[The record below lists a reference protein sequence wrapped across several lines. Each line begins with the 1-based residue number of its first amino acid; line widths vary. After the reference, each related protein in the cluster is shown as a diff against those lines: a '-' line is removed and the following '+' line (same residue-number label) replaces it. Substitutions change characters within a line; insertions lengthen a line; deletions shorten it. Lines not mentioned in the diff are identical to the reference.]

1 MSGDD
6 VTERLVAWSRGD
18 RAALDSLM
26 PVVYAELSR
35 LARAYLSR
43 ERREHTLQTTGLVHE
58 AYVKLVDQKRVQW
71 QNRAHFFG
79 VAAQLMRR
87 ILIDH
92 ARARSAQKRG
102 RAAVTVSLDEAPE
115 IASDHDE
122 GLVEL
127 DEALQRLGELDP
139 RQARIVELRY
149 FGGLSVEDVGLV
161 MELSPTTVKR
171 EWSMAKAWLYK
182 ELRPA

>member
-58 AYVKLVDQKRVQW
+58 AYVKLVDGQKV
-71 QNRAHFFG
+71 
-79 VAAQLMRR
+79 
-87 ILIDH
+87 
-92 ARARSAQKRG
+92 
-102 RAAVTVSLDEAPE
+102 PE
-115 IASDHDE
+115 FTE
-122 GLVEL
+122 
-127 DEALQRLGELDP
+127 
-139 RQARIVELRY
+139 
-149 FGGLSVEDVGLV
+149 
-161 MELSPTTVKR
+161 M
-171 EWSMAKAWLYK
+171 
-182 ELRPA
+182 